1 MPRYEQIG
9 RLTGVSTPPF
19 AVVHRAEVLK
29 MKHMVMEYMESV
41 LAMQKQLKANGTI
54 TEGNTTGVTGGITT
68 GVTEGLTTG
77 VGVKPFAPEQKFSL
91 GHTDDGFP
99 VLPRP
104 MNTQGWT
111 KRDWESLHMEYMC
124 CHYSE
129 WQVNLGRRSG
139 VDMTV

>member
-19 AVVHRAEVLK
+19 SVVRRAEVLK
-29 MKHMVMEYMESV
+29 MKHMVLEYMESV
-41 LAMQKQLKANGTI
+41 LDMQKQLKANGTV

-68 GVTEGLTTG
+68 GV
-77 VGVKPFAPEQKFSL
+77 GVKPFAPEHKFSL
-91 GHTDDGFP
+91 GQTDDGFP
-99 VLPRP
+99 VLQRP

-111 KRDWESLHMEYMC
+111 KRDWESLHMEYMS

-129 WQVNLGRRSG
+129 WKVGLRRKTG
-139 VDMTV
+139 IHMTI